1 MKQQYLI
8 AKNEAKQELIIREFA
23 ELDKELLSLLCE
35 ETYSADAIK
44 SAIAEGE
51 DALIAVLRTPNMYP
65 ISTYVKKI
73 AEAVVALFKKKGDQS
88 TEVFFNDMDL
98 LGSPPQKQVSVEDIK
113 PEVEE
118 IDDLLTDD
126 TDDTDENLIGDLAA
140 DKIKSAIKIE
150 DDDSITVDNGGE

>member
-8 AKNEAKQELIIREFA
+8 AKNEAKKELTIREFA

-44 SAIAEGE
+44 SAISEGG
-51 DALIAVLRTPNMYP
+51 DALIEVLRTSNLYP

-73 AEAVVALFKKKGDQS
+73 AEAVIALYKKKGDQS

-98 LGSPPQKQVSVEDIK
+98 LASPVQKPVSVEDIE
-113 PEVEE
+113 PEEE
-118 IDDLLTDD
+118 EVDELL
-126 TDDTDENLIGDLAA
+126 TDDTDENLTGDLAA
-140 DKIKSAIKIE
+140 DKIKTAIKVA
-150 DDDSITVDNGGE
+150 DDDSTAGDNDGK

>member
-8 AKNEAKQELIIREFA
+8 AKNEAKKELIIREFA

-44 SAIAEGE
+44 SAISEGE
-51 DALIAVLRTPNMYP
+51 DALIKVLRTPNMYP
-65 ISTYVKKI
+65 ISTYVNKI
-73 AEAVVALFKKKGDQS
+73 AEAVVALYKKKGDQS

-98 LGSPPQKQVSVEDIK
+98 VGSLPQKPVSVENIE

-126 TDDTDENLIGDLAA
+126 TEDPDENLPGDLAV
-140 DKIKSAIKIE
+140 DKIKSAIKIA
-150 DDDSITVDNGGE
+150 DDDTAIIDSDSE